1 MAMTWADGVAYSRE
15 KAMRRPLTVGMSD
28 KLRIPRLFFANLI
41 RQDSRFGDSAVVI
54 QFIMRNILKFLT
66 VIFLVGAVTA
76 GAYAR
81 TPRLSA
87 KEREKIEKE
96 NMKEAKKLAKQLK
109 KEGWK
114 IEQTG
119 LPENVIADFLN
130 AKELKGL
137 ETLEETAEYSSS
149 RSKARSY
156 IKTKAANAYA
166 QEQSQVFKGR
176 LNGMESGDE
185 EDAEEKFVK
194 QWEGRYAME
203 VAGILKVGYSQYKK
217 NDDGTVDME
226 IHFLIDPEAAHN
238 AKLSAAKYAIEVQKL
253 NQEWADK
260 ISEALSD
267 IDIDN
272 L

>member
-1 MAMTWADGVAYSRE
+1 
-15 KAMRRPLTVGMSD
+15 
-28 KLRIPRLFFANLI
+28 
-41 RQDSRFGDSAVVI
+41 
-54 QFIMRNILKFLT
+54 MRNVLRLLT
-66 VIFLVGAVTA
+66 VIVLVLAVTA
-76 GAYAR
+76 DAYAR
-81 TPRLSA
+81 TPRLST

-96 NMKEAKKLAKQLK
+96 IKKKAKKTAKEMK
-109 KEGWK
+109 KKGWEF
-114 IEQTG
+114 EQTG
-119 LPENVIADFLN
+119 LPEDIIAKFMMATEID
-130 AKELKGL
+130 GL
-137 ETLEETAEYSSS
+137 QTIEETAEYSAS

-176 LNGMESGDE
+176 LNGMESGNE
-185 EDAEEKFVK
+185 EDADEKFVK

-203 VAGILKVGYSQYKK
+203 VAGILKVGYSMYKK

-253 NQEWADK
+253 NQEWADA

-267 IDIDN
+267 IDTDN